1 MLSSFRSRHART
13 AATAAVMAAALV
25 GPGKAAASNWDFDPR
40 IEMGGEY
47 NDNYRLAV
55 EDTPKIPAYGSL
67 VDASFTARLL
77 DPRSEIDIVP
87 RIHSS
92 FLPDDHEDQST
103 DGYLDVTGN
112 YRTQRATFG
121 GTFSYANET
130 VISSELL
137 PADFPGVGLG
147 QVQGEAG
154 GIVSV
159 HNRRELE
166 RVAPNM
172 TFDFTPRYHLKMNA
186 EYENISFSHNFV
198 ENEGTNNVFA
208 QEGFKDFYG
217 SAGLQ
222 YDFSQRYDLVMS
234 LLGSKFLP
242 DGSNTD
248 TDSVGVQAQWDGR
261 PSSIV
266 TYYARVGVDEVHA
279 HTAVD
284 GNIDKTLVVGGAGV
298 TWTYQLTQ
306 FIADAMRDLSPSA
319 AGAVVEHDEVRLR
332 MLHAL
337 TPRLYTVLAARY
349 VRVRGASQTIL
360 GIVGSDYAAG
370 SAALQY
376 QLTRNWRLATEYD
389 YTWQRFEGTP
399 QAMSNGIS
407 LSVIWQP
414 LSKYNPLPDYTRLPL
429 DRPQ

>member
-1 MLSSFRSRHART
+1 MSSSFRR
-13 AATAAVMAAALV
+13 AALAGATLASALV
-25 GPGKAAASNWDFDPR
+25 GSGRATHAENWDFNPR
-40 IEMGGEY
+40 IEVGGEY

-55 EDTPKIPAYGSL
+55 NDTPKIPAYGSL
-67 VDASFTARLL
+67 VDASFAARLL

-87 RIHSS
+87 RIHDS
-92 FLPDDHEDQST
+92 FFPDDHQDQST

-130 VISSELL
+130 VIQSELL
-137 PADFPGVGLG
+137 PADFPNVGLG
-147 QVQGEAG
+147 QVVGEAG

-166 RVAPNM
+166 RVEPKM
-172 TFDFTPRYHLKMNA
+172 TYDFTPRYHLNIDTQ
-186 EYENISFSHNFV
+186 YENVSFSHNFV
-198 ENEGTNNVFA
+198 EQNAGTGNVFA

-222 YDFSQRYDLVMS
+222 YDLTQRYDMVFT

-242 DGSNTD
+242 DGSTTD
-248 TDSVGVQAQWDGR
+248 TERVGVQFQWDGK
-261 PSSIV
+261 PNTIMQ
-266 TYYARVGVDEVHA
+266 YYARVGVNEVHA

-306 FIADAMRDLSPSA
+306 FILDGIRDLSPSA
-319 AGAVVEHDEVRLR
+319 AGAVVEHDEARFRLLR
-332 MLHAL
+332 AL
-337 TPRLYTVLAARY
+337 QPRLYTVLSARY
-349 VRVRGASQTIL
+349 VRVRGASQSIL
-360 GIVGSDYAAG
+360 GIVGSDYVAA

-376 QLTRNWRLATEYD
+376 QLTRNFRLATEYD

-399 QAMSNGIS
+399 NAASNGIS
-407 LSVIWQP
+407 LSLIWQP